1 MKTYIRTLS
10 LCGGILALCA
20 TSQAQT
26 ITGWGL
32 ESGTS
37 SGGVLTDNGSGNIN
51 ITGISSGNTSVRAAL
66 PTAITLTLGESVTF
80 SGGFTI
86 NSGSMGAGLLRM
98 GILDYASLGTLT
110 AGTWSTGATAA
121 GYGYWPSAAGT
132 SLSNPGGAVDLVGK
146 PTSAGNAWLSG
157 TGGYGIPGA
166 TANAGNISS
175 GTYLFSFT
183 VADLVS
189 GIQLSYSLQGSGGS
203 SYSASGSFTDSTATV
218 PLTFN
223 GVAIDDNS
231 GDSAFGDAAGVNFTG
246 LTETTVVPEP
256 ASMALLGLGA
266 LVGTFA
272 VRRRNK

>member
-1 MKTYIRTLS
+1 MKTYLRTLS
-10 LCGGILALCA
+10 LSIGILTLAA

-51 ITGISSGNTSVRAAL
+51 ITGVSSGNTSVRAAL
-66 PTAITLTLGESVTF
+66 PTALTLTLGQSVTF
-80 SGGFTI
+80 SGGFNFTT
-86 NSGSMGAGLLRM
+86 GSMGAGLLRL

-121 GYGYWPSAAGT
+121 GYGYWPSAASTALG
-132 SLSNPGGAVDLVGK
+132 NPSGGVDLVGK

-157 TGGYGIPGA
+157 TGGYAISGA
-166 TANAGNISS
+166 TANAGNITS

-183 VADLVS
+183 VADTAG

-203 SYSASGSFTDSTATV
+203 SYSASGSYIDSTATT

-223 GVAIDDNS
+223 AVGIDDNS
-231 GDSAFGDAAGVNFTG
+231 GDSAFASPGVNFTSM
-246 LTETTVVPEP
+246 TETTVVPEP
-256 ASMALLGLGA
+256 ASMTLLGLGA
-266 LVGTFA
+266 LVGTF
-272 VRRRNK
+272 VIRRKK